1 MLNLQ
6 GYKGLI
12 SRYALAGVLNG
23 IVCFATI
30 FVLMTLGVSPFL
42 SNLAGYALG
51 LSVGFKTSKSFVFRS
66 KGKSAIEG
74 VRFIVA
80 FGLSYLANILI
91 LAATLHWLMFPP
103 FLAQTA
109 AVSTYVLVMF
119 LLTYFFVF
127 SDTMNAVN
135 IKDQFKGQDIAE
147 VRAGLRHII
156 LARPKFYD
164 LFQTAVGANAWRKEV
179 IENFLGNGLPANS
192 LIIDIGCGTC
202 KILSYLPDNVRYLGI
217 DRNADYINSAKERYV
232 HRNAEFLNRELTPD
246 LPLENY
252 KADAVLAI
260 GLIHHL
266 DDHECIT
273 LFQAAKLTLRPG
285 GVFLALD
292 PLYDPAQSAAARYII
307 SKDRGKAVRT
317 MEQYMA
323 LYTKEFSQIQCDI
336 NPSPL
341 RIPYTGVAFTCRV

>member
-1 MLNLQ
+1 MLNSQ

-12 SRYALAGVLNG
+12 WRFALAGTLNG
-23 IVCFATI
+23 IVGFSAI
-30 FVLMTLGVSPFL
+30 FILMALGVSPLL

-66 KGKSAIEG
+66 KGKWAIEG
-74 VRFIVA
+74 IRFIAA

-91 LAATLHWLMFPP
+91 LAVALDWLAFPP
-103 FLAQTA
+103 FLAQIA
-109 AVSTYVLVMF
+109 AVSTYVLVMYV
-119 LLTYFFVF
+119 LSYFFVF
-127 SDTMNAVN
+127 PNTLDAGH
-135 IKDQFKGQDIAE
+135 IKNQFRSQNMAE
-147 VRAGLRHII
+147 VRTGLRHI
-156 LARPKFYD
+156 LARPKLYD
-164 LFQTAVGANAWRKEV
+164 LFQTAVGANAWRKDV
-179 IENFLGNGLPANS
+179 IEEFLRNGIPAGG
-192 LIIDIGCGTC
+192 LIIDIGCGTGE
-202 KILSYLPDNVRYLGI
+202 ILSYLPDNLRYLGI
-217 DRNADYINSAKERYV
+217 DRNADYISYAKERYR

-246 LPLENY
+246 LPLQNY

-273 LFQAAKLTLRPG
+273 LFQAAKQTLRPG

-292 PLYDPAQSAAARYII
+292 PVYHPAQSAAARYII

-323 LYTKEFSQIQCDI
+323 LYTREFSQIQCDI
-336 NPSPL
+336 NHAPL
-341 RIPYTGVAFTCRV
+341 RIPYTGVVFRCRV